1 MIAQP
6 RSWPQV
12 RGRLLIGTH
21 RVPARC
27 RVGTHRVP
35 ARCRVAARRAAAGF
49 TLVEL
54 LLTLGLAAIL
64 MLLSFPA
71 LQNMIYRG
79 KIEGVGR
86 ETEALM
92 RLARYESIKR
102 GVPARVLFDYPTASA
117 PATIYAF
124 ADVTGSKTLDGTNP
138 LLASYVLPNGV
149 NFWQA
154 QDPDANGP
162 NSMMN
167 MEDPSSTGGSTV
179 FMPDGHATRSSQAV
193 HFGDAKGNFLQILVS
208 SPATG
213 KVDMLKWDATKSAYV
228 KQGSGGKPWQWQ
240 F

>member
-6 RSWPQV
+6 ESWQRVRS
-12 RGRLLIGTH
+12 RLLIGTH
-21 RVPARC
+21 RVPTQCWVATR
-27 RVGTHRVP
+27 RVP
-35 ARCRVAARRAAAGF
+35 AAAAGF

-54 LLTLGLAAIL
+54 LLTLGLASIL
-64 MLLSFPA
+64 MLLSYPA

-86 ETEALM
+86 ETQALM

-102 GVPARVLFDYPTASA
+102 GVPARVRFDYPTAST
-117 PATIYAF
+117 PAKIYAF

-138 LLASYVLPNGV
+138 LLGSYVLPNGV

-154 QDPDANGP
+154 QDPNANGP

-167 MEDPSSTGGSTV
+167 MEDPNGTGGSSV

-213 KVDMLKWDATKSAYV
+213 KVDMLKWDATQNAYV
-228 KQGSGGKPWQWQ
+228 RQGSGGKTWQWQ
-240 F
+240 Y